1 MSKLNFNLI
10 SILFI
15 WLICSQNLIVLA
27 EEAKDK
33 KDKIEGPVIG
43 IDLGTTYS
51 CVGIFRN
58 GSVEIIPNELGNRI
72 TPSVVAFTDDD
83 RLVGEAAKN
92 QAALNPKRTI
102 YSVKRLIGRKYNDK
116 EVQMDK
122 KLLPYDIIDKDGKP
136 YIQVETKGQ
145 KKLYSP
151 EEISAMVL
159 IKMKTIAENFLGTKV
174 KNAVI
179 TVPAYFNDSQRQSTK
194 DAGTIAGLNVLRII
208 NEPTAAAIAYGL
220 DKKDKE
226 RNILVFDL
234 GGGTFDVSLLT
245 IDSGVFEV
253 ISTNGDTH
261 LGGEDFDHR
270 ILDYLLKKIKKQH
283 GKDLKNDKTV
293 IQKLKTEI
301 EKAKRHLSSSLQATL
316 EIDELEPGFD
326 FKDTLSRA
334 KFEELNM
341 DLFKKTMAPVEKVM
355 EDSGFKKSEIAEV
368 VLVGGSTRIP
378 KVQTLIKDYFN
389 GKEPNKGINPD
400 EAVAYGAAVQG
411 GILGGEYSKE
421 TQDLIL
427 IDVTPLTLGIE
438 TVGGVMT
445 KIIPKETVIPCKK
458 SQTFTTY
465 QDNQTTVT
473 IHIFEG
479 ERPLTKDNHSLAK
492 FDLSGIP
499 PAPRGQPQ
507 IEVTFDVDENSI
519 LTVSAVEKATG
530 KSEKIVVTNDSGR
543 LSKEEIERM
552 LREAKE
558 FEEQDKITKERID
571 AKNSFENYI
580 YSMKNTVEDK
590 EKGIGAKLTEDEKET
605 ITNSLK
611 EAQDWLNANQEAEKE
626 EYETHLKDLQK
637 VCDPI
642 IGKLYQQAGGQPGG
656 ASQAEDADEE
666 PEDTGL

>member
-1 MSKLNFNLI
+1 MNKFFGV
-10 SILFI
+10 LFI
-15 WLICSQNLIVLA
+15 WLICTQNIVFIA
-27 EEAKDK
+27 AKADSNI
-33 KDKIEGPVIG
+33 DGPVIG

-58 GSVEIIPNELGNRI
+58 GGVEIIPNELGNRI
-72 TPSVVAFTDDD
+72 TPSVVAFTDEE

-102 YSVKRLIGRKYNDK
+102 YSVKRLIGRKFNDK

-122 KLLPYDIIDKDGKP
+122 KLVSYEIVNKDGKP
-136 YIQVETKGQ
+136 YVEIEVKGN

-151 EEISAMVL
+151 EEISAMIL
-159 IKMKTIAENFLGTKV
+159 TKMKQIAENFLGREV
-174 KNAVI
+174 KHAVI

-253 ISTNGDTH
+253 VSTNGDTH

-270 ILDYLLKKIKKQH
+270 ILDYFLKRIKKVH
-283 GKDLKNDKTV
+283 GKDLTKNKTA

-301 EKAKRHLSSSLQATL
+301 EKAKRHLSSSLQATV
-316 EIDELEPGFD
+316 EVDELDEGFD
-326 FKDTLSRA
+326 FKDTISRA

-341 DLFKKTMAPVEKVM
+341 DLFKKTMEPVEKVM
-355 EDSGFKKSEIAEV
+355 TDSGFKKSEIAEV

-378 KVQTLIKDYFN
+378 KVQILIKDYFN
-389 GKEPNKGINPD
+389 GREPNKGVSPD

-411 GILGGEYSKE
+411 GILGGENSEQTK
-421 TQDLIL
+421 DLIL

-445 KIIPKETVIPCKK
+445 KIIPKETVIPAKK

-543 LSKEEIERM
+543 LSKEEIEKM
-552 LREAKE
+552 LKEAKE
-558 FEEQDKITKERID
+558 FEEQDKQVKEKID
-571 AKNSFENYI
+571 ARNSLENYI

-590 EKGIGAKLTEDEKET
+590 EKGLGNKLSESEKDT
-605 ITNSLK
+605 ITSAIK
-611 EAQDWLNANQEAEKE
+611 EHQDWLNANQEAEKE
-626 EYETHLKDLQK
+626 DFETHLKDLQK

-642 IGKLYQQAGGQPGG
+642 IGRIYKEAGAQPGAG
-656 ASQAEDADEE
+656 PSEEQEE